1 MVLNIQSE
9 MNFNHNSWFF
19 FFITLNKHRK
29 QHLYVMS
36 LSLLRQHR
44 QPIWWDS
51 AGTWGPEPG
60 QGWVPKRPLSPLVDS
75 RLAPVEVLD

>member
-1 MVLNIQSE
+1 
-9 MNFNHNSWFF
+9 
-19 FFITLNKHRK
+19 
-29 QHLYVMS
+29 MS

-75 RLAPVEVLD
+75 RLAPVEVLACITVMIGEKLAHHSNRAQNVMTSKHDEK